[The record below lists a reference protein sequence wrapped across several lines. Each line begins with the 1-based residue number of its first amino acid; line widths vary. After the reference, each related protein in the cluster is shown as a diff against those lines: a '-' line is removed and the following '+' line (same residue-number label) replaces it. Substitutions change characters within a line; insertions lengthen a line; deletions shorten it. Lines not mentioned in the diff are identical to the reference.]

1 MEHFEESTNPI
12 DVCIKGEA
20 KKLGN
25 FFEQNLLACLID
37 YLSNLSEDD
46 SNNSAPRLSREV
58 LVRQSRSQ
66 LQSTIEAHLR
76 YDIDIKSG
84 NIRVVVPSKITDST
98 LKTFVF
104 NLGTLNFISVPLEN
118 RKNAAGTHEY
128 CQVKQRLRVYNF
140 DGKVYFKYGKF
151 RDFLFLHA
159 IGIQKR

>member
-1 MEHFEESTNPI
+1 MEHFEDSTNPI

-20 KKLGN
+20 KSLEI

-76 YDIDIKSG
+76 YDIDIKTG
-84 NIRVVVPSKITDST
+84 NICVVVPSKIADST
-98 LKTFVF
+98 
-104 NLGTLNFISVPLEN
+104 S
-118 RKNAAGTHEY
+118 KNI
-128 CQVKQRLRVYNF
+128 RF
-140 DGKVYFKYGKF
+140 
-151 RDFLFLHA
+151 
-159 IGIQKR
+159 